1 MDGAPPADEGGS
13 VSRRILVTGAAGFM
27 GSRVARWLAAR
38 PDVGEVIA
46 VDVAAGPP
54 AGDGVRAVRRDV
66 ADGLADLLEGV
77 DAVVHHA
84 FVLRPPR
91 DLQAA
96 ARVNVT
102 ATARLAEDAATA
114 GVRRIVYP
122 SSTTVYGA
130 WPGTGLHTEDEA
142 PRPVPGFTYSEHKVA
157 AERLLLDAA
166 ARGGPGVVVLRGCV
180 VTGPGSDN
188 FILSS
193 LALPV
198 FPVPRGANPDMQFLH
213 VDDYVAAVGAA
224 LETPATGIYN
234 VAGAGTIS
242 LRTLAAMLGTRVTV
256 VPEGVL
262 RRVVEWSWRLRLQ
275 NRSPAPG
282 LAFISHPWL
291 GSIDRIGAEM
301 GWRPDRTSREA
312 VAAWAADR

>member
-1 MDGAPPADEGGS
+1 

-27 GSRVARWLAAR
+27 GGRVARWLSSR
-38 PDVGEVIA
+38 PDTEVIA
-46 VDVAAGPP
+46 VDVADGPA
-54 AGDGVRAVRRDV
+54 AGDPVRWVRRDV
-66 ADGLADLLEGV
+66 AEGLADLLDGV

-91 DLQAA
+91 DLPAA

-102 ATARLAEDAATA
+102 ATARLAEDAAAA

-130 WPGTGLHTEDEA
+130 WPGTGFHTEDEV

-157 AERLLLDAA
+157 AERLLFDAA
-166 ARGGPGVVVLRGCV
+166 GRGGSEVVVLRGCV

-193 LALPV
+193 LALPF

-213 VDDYVAAVGAA
+213 VDDYVSAVAAA
-224 LETPATGIYN
+224 LDAAATGVFN
-234 VAGAGTIS
+234 VAGAGTIP
-242 LRTLAAMLGTRVTV
+242 LRTLAAVLGTRVVV
-256 VPEGVL
+256 VPENVL
-262 RRVVEWSWRLRLQ
+262 RPVVEWSWRLRLQ
-275 NRSPAPG
+275 TRSPAPG

-291 GSIDRIGAEM
+291 SSIDKAADEL
-301 GWRPDRTSREA
+301 GWCPARSSREA
-312 VAAWAADR
+312 VAAWAAER

>member
-1 MDGAPPADEGGS
+1 MAGEPTKEDR

-27 GSRVARWLAAR
+27 GGRVVRWLASR
-38 PDVGEVIA
+38 PDVDEAIA
-46 VDVAAGPP
+46 VDVTAGDP
-54 AGDGVRAVRRDV
+54 ALDGVRWVRRDV
-66 ADGLADLLEGV
+66 ADGLSDLLEGV

-91 DLQAA
+91 DLQTA
-96 ARVNVT
+96 ARVNVA
-102 ATARLAEDAATA
+102 ATARLVADAAAA
-114 GVRRIVYP
+114 GVRRMVYP

-130 WPGTGLHTEDEA
+130 RPGTGFHTEDET
-142 PRPVPGFTYSEHKVA
+142 PQPIPGFTYSEHKVA
-157 AERLLLDAA
+157 AERLLLGGAE
-166 ARGGPGVVVLRGCV
+166 RGGPEVVVLRGCV

-193 LALPV
+193 LALPF
-198 FPVPRGANPDMQFLH
+198 FPVPRDANPDMQFLH
-213 VDDYVAAVGAA
+213 VDDYVAAVAAA
-224 LETPATGIYN
+224 LDGGTSGIYN
-234 VAGAGTIS
+234 VAGAGTIP
-242 LRTLAAMLGTRVTV
+242 LRTLAAVLGTRAVV

-291 GSIDRIGAEM
+291 ASIDKIGADL
-301 GWRPDRTSREA
+301 GWQPVHTSREA
-312 VAAWAADR
+312 VTAWAADR